1 MHFDCLYFS
10 WAVKRWDSNKM
21 KDRKKKK
28 KQPRRKV
35 RYETSTMLYFPARS
49 NRKIKVTTVSHI
61 STYKKAVSIHVD
73 LYMKKKTAK
82 WAPPGLVSDRQ
93 TLKG

>member
-1 MHFDCLYFS
+1 
-10 WAVKRWDSNKM
+10 
-21 KDRKKKK
+21 
-28 KQPRRKV
+28 
-35 RYETSTMLYFPARS
+35 MLYFPARS